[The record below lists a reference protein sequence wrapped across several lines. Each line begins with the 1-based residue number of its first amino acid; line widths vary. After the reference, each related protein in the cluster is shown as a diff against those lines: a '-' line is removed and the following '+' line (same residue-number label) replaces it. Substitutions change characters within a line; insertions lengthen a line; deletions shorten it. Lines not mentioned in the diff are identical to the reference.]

1 MTLPRRRRPTHP
13 GEMLLVEFLRPRR
26 ITQVAAAAAM
36 GMPPNRINELIRG
49 KRGITAS
56 SALKLSRFLDTT
68 PRVLDAPAGK
78 WEVSHALDAER
89 KAS

>member
-13 GEMLLVEFLRPRR
+13 GEMLLMEFLQPRG

-68 PRVLDAPAGK
+68 PEFWMNLQAK
-78 WEVSHALDAER
+78 WELWHALDAER
-89 KAS
+89 QAS

>member
-13 GEMLLVEFLRPRR
+13 GEMLLMEFLQPRR

-68 PRVLDAPAGK
+68 PEFWMNLQAK
-78 WEVSHALDAER
+78 WELWHALDAER
-89 KAS
+89 RAS

>member
-13 GEMLLVEFLRPRR
+13 GEMLLMEFLQPRG

-68 PRVLDAPAGK
+68 PEFWMNLQAK
-78 WEVSHALDAER
+78 WELWHALDAER